1 MNKENRTKGG
11 LIFLDFDGV
20 LNNDYTFSKLG
31 RRRRLPAPLEPDL
44 IAKIGDLAKD
54 TDSKIVL
61 STAWRNLHSMADLKT
76 LLAPGID
83 PSLII
88 GRTPWLD
95 TSTRGYEILSW
106 LYNKG
111 RNNQRFVVLDDNDG
125 GMFDMGP
132 VRRHFVRTDPV
143 LGVTGHDI
151 RRAKLLLEHGP
162 VWKPRRLA
170 A

>member
-1 MNKENRTKGG
+1 MNKEMNTKGG

-20 LNNDYTFSKLG
+20 LNNDYTFSRSG
-31 RRRRLPAPLEPDL
+31 RRRRLQEPLEPNL
-44 IAKIGDLAKD
+44 IKRVGDLAKD

-61 STAWRNLHSMADLKT
+61 STAWRNLHSMPYLKS
-76 LLAPGID
+76 LLASGIE
-83 PSLII
+83 PSRII

-95 TSTRGYEILSW
+95 KSTRGYEILSW

-111 RNNQRFVVLDDNDG
+111 RDNQRFVVLDDNDYG
-125 GMFDMGP
+125 PFDMGP
-132 VRRHFVRTDPV
+132 VRRHFVQTDPV

-162 VWKPRRLA
+162 VWKPRRA